1 MPSKNIKRNAEV
13 LKGLTRGAKED
24 VKCRVDKVVE
34 FYEDRKISQRETAQK
49 LIKRLMSDNK
59 RTATFAKKRFD
70 KKFEQIE
77 GRAPLNERM
86 ETNRN
91 KKDYVVRFQLYG
103 EHDTQG
109 GSVAFKDNQGR
120 NHSLL
125 GMPQPI
131 QLNLKNVRDEDK
143 VDETLVGKYVV
154 IDLFDRWVASLKYRL
169 KLKKSNPNKITRKEF
184 DKLNTREEWSKET
197 GIDETPLKRRRRKDG
212 GREFDVTHRTELFDT
227 LFKRLVKKNKE
238 LISNYPNLE
247 DYTSAIKILDITDV
261 SNTGGSD
268 DETKKKLKD
277 GNEIGMYHYTI
288 NTEMDVDSDNLVD
301 AIKNKKH
308 TEGECWINTLIDHY
322 EETLMNTK
330 KWESKRMTRDKVL
343 KLMNLDEEEFRENG
357 ASVEDMKPVFEE
369 FKLTVRLYNCIGQ
382 KIYTYDPDKKNKN
395 ITVLFGL
402 IKGNHIYT
410 MNDNINSI
418 AQKELEEDM
427 KLNASTDF
435 RLNSKEKPVKYD
447 FFNGID
453 DIMSIVKENEDEEE
467 VNLVS
472 GKSLNTIFCEFKR
485 AKYEPKIIMGAGG
498 NVSSLKVKFNG
509 LILNIRSQTLID
521 CAVDTC
527 IDSNSADMFNKVN
540 EAFFNFNK
548 GMFNP
553 NHKSYYNND
562 DLKIFSMAHSIAPS
576 GYFEGIIEGKDT
588 HIELDRRKA
597 YTKSTMDV
605 FEVPVFSEFDIHAA
619 LRLGPPAPT

>member
-1 MPSKNIKRNAEV
+1 MPSKSVINNISILQK
-13 LKGLTRGAKED
+13 LTRGAKED
-24 VKCRVDKVVE
+24 VKGRVDKVVE
-34 FYEDRKISQRETAQK
+34 FYRDRKISQYETAK
-49 LIKRLMSDNK
+49 KIINSLMSENT

-125 GMPQPI
+125 KIPQPI

-143 VDETLVGKYVV
+143 LDETLVGKYVV

-212 GREFDVTHRTELFDT
+212 GREFDVIHRTELFDT

-247 DYTSAIKILDITDV
+247 DYTSAIKILDTTDV
-261 SNTGGSD
+261 SNTGGSGE
-268 DETKKKLKD
+268 ETKKKLKD
-277 GNEIGMYHYTI
+277 GNEIGMYHCTI
-288 NTEMDVDSDNLVD
+288 NTEMDVASDNLVD

-308 TEGECWINTLIDHY
+308 SDGECWINTLIDHF

-343 KLMNLDEEEFRENG
+343 KLMNLNEEEFRENG

-410 MNDNINSI
+410 MNDNIKSI
-418 AQKELEEDM
+418 AQK
-427 KLNASTDF
+427 
-435 RLNSKEKPVKYD
+435 
-447 FFNGID
+447 
-453 DIMSIVKENEDEEE
+453 
-467 VNLVS
+467 
-472 GKSLNTIFCEFKR
+472 
-485 AKYEPKIIMGAGG
+485 
-498 NVSSLKVKFNG
+498 
-509 LILNIRSQTLID
+509 
-521 CAVDTC
+521 
-527 IDSNSADMFNKVN
+527 
-540 EAFFNFNK
+540 
-548 GMFNP
+548 
-553 NHKSYYNND
+553 
-562 DLKIFSMAHSIAPS
+562 
-576 GYFEGIIEGKDT
+576 
-588 HIELDRRKA
+588 
-597 YTKSTMDV
+597 
-605 FEVPVFSEFDIHAA
+605 
-619 LRLGPPAPT
+619 